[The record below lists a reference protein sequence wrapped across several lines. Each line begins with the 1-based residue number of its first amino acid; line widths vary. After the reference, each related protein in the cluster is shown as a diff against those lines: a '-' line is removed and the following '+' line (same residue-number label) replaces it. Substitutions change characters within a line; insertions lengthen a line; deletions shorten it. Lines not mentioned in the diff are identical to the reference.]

1 MNILKLVINT
11 LLPPRCIYC
20 GQIVK
25 SEHTLCTPCFQQI
38 RFITQPYCKVCGL
51 PFETQ
56 SEFSGKMLCP
66 DCASKKRM
74 TRMNRAA
81 IVYDEFSKKALL
93 AFKFSDKPENAKL
106 FAKWLKTAGKDI
118 FDAGV
123 DIIVPVPLS
132 YKRLFRR
139 HYNQSAVLALELSKL
154 TGVKADV
161 FCLQK
166 PHHTKPQS
174 VLDANARLKN
184 IKNAFKLKK
193 GATVEGKRVL
203 LVDDIMTT
211 GATLAECAKVL
222 LKAGAASVDTLTV
235 ARTLK

>member
-20 GQIVK
+20 GQITT
-25 SEHTLCTPCFQQI
+25 SEHTLCTACFQKI
-38 RFITQPYCKVCGL
+38 RFISKPYCKVCGQ

-56 SEFSGKMLCP
+56 SELLNKMLCP
-66 DCASKKRM
+66 DCAHQKRI

-81 IVYDEFSKKALL
+81 IFYDDFSKKALL
-93 AFKFSDKPENAKL
+93 ALKFSDKPENAKL
-106 FAKWLKTAGKDI
+106 FAKWMKTAGKDI

-132 YKRLFRR
+132 YQRLFTR

-154 TGVKADV
+154 TGVEADV
-161 FCLQK
+161 FCLK
-166 PHHTKPQS
+166 KSRHTKPQS
-174 VLDANARLKN
+174 ALNAKARLKN
-184 IKNAFKLKK
+184 IKNAFELKH
-193 GATVEGKRVL
+193 GANINGKRVL

-222 LKAGAASVDTLTV
+222 YKEGAASVDTLTI